1 MFTNL
6 HPLEEFC
13 WKVSFCPKVV
23 LFLWLSFFFF
33 LPAPS
38 VPMLLGQLPINGGGG
53 WGYQPSWCA
62 DLVIADLL
70 FSDEF
75 FYQNSYFSPR
85 IKRHWSQWIGNLF
98 KINLFSVC
106 RNLVE
111 SAKGPFVTSFHVLNE
126 NLCTNTY
133 FIAFVIGEHDVL
145 KNWFIHL
152 SIYTETNKFFSLIL
166 IANCVTLWL
175 PVTATSGSHIC
186 KFLWETRFVSCFDIC
201 ENNDWC
207 SSNCLKKGVCFERSW
222 HHRQMLA
229 WYANER

>member
-1 MFTNL
+1 
-6 HPLEEFC
+6 
-13 WKVSFCPKVV
+13 
-23 LFLWLSFFFF
+23 
-33 LPAPS
+33 
-38 VPMLLGQLPINGGGG
+38 MLLGQLPINGGGG

-126 NLCTNTY
+126 NLRTNTY

-166 IANCVTLWL
+166 IALCYIMVTCHSYIRFTHMQIFMGNQICFLFWYLWKQWL
-175 PVTATSGSHIC
+175 MFIKLLEKGSLFWKILTSSTDACMIC
-186 KFLWETRFVSCFDIC
+186 
-201 ENNDWC
+201 
-207 SSNCLKKGVCFERSW
+207 
-222 HHRQMLA
+222 
-229 WYANER
+229 

>member
-70 FSDEF
+70 FSNEFF
-75 FYQNSYFSPR
+75 FYQNSYFSPH
-85 IKRHWSQWIGNLF
+85 IKRHWSQWIRNLF

-106 RNLVE
+106 CNSVE
-111 SAKGPFVTSFHVLNE
+111 SAKAPVCNQFSCSEWKPMHKYLFHSFCNRWTCCSQKLIHSSFHLYRN
-126 NLCTNTY
+126 
-133 FIAFVIGEHDVL
+133 
-145 KNWFIHL
+145 
-152 SIYTETNKFFSLIL
+152 
-166 IANCVTLWL
+166 
-175 PVTATSGSHIC
+175 
-186 KFLWETRFVSCFDIC
+186 
-201 ENNDWC
+201 
-207 SSNCLKKGVCFERSW
+207 
-222 HHRQMLA
+222 
-229 WYANER
+229 